1 MKLSLENYIASKIQS
16 RKTFIKDE
24 PTSRQEIHDLFRVA
38 RRDLEESKKS
48 EISEDWQFGIAYN
61 AALKLC
67 TILLRAD
74 CKRISSG
81 GAHHFLTIMTLP
93 FYLGEDYETM
103 TNYLNRCRK
112 KRNRIEYESVGG
124 VNSDEIS
131 ELIALVRD
139 LMQVVEK
146 WVYTNH
152 PELM

>member
-1 MKLSLENYIASKIQS
+1 VNLENYIANKIQS
-16 RKTFIKDE
+16 GKTYVKNE
-24 PTSRQEIHDLFRVA
+24 PTSKQEIGDLFKIA
-38 RRDLEESKKS
+38 RRDLADSKKT

-74 CKRISSG
+74 NKRVSA
-81 GAHHFLTIMTLP
+81 GAHHFLTMMALP
-93 FYLGEDYETM
+93 FYLGENYESV

-131 ELIALVRD
+131 ELISFVSD
-139 LMQVVEK
+139 LLQTVEK
-146 WVYTNH
+146 WMYSNH